1 MNEMLKDILSI
12 GVGPLVSLVILW
24 ITIRNQNKSQKESL
38 TLLKDQFEKTLE
50 QKENTDSIFLKSKHK
65 MDLIS
70 IMPYFRLEGEAQIKE
85 KEKYLRFRLVLK
97 NIGDGI
103 ALNVKVVHK
112 SKIIEKLGVTV
123 PQSVVA
129 ETSPESVIENNYI
142 YSDVLSN
149 NVIQKG
155 EKTDFEI
162 VLDTEDIYDYGELGV
177 ADQVF
182 FYIQFQDLWLNEYTQ
197 KFYFD
202 YGTKISGMKV
212 NRVESFEPMLLN
224 PEDL

>member
-38 TLLKDQFEKTLE
+38 TILKDQFEKTLE

-97 NIGDGI
+97 NIGNGI

>member
-97 NIGDGI
+97 NIGNGI

-224 PEDL
+224 PDDL

>member
-97 NIGDGI
+97 NIGNGI

-129 ETSPESVIENNYI
+129 ETSPESVIENNFI

>member
-97 NIGDGI
+97 NIGNGI

>member
-97 NIGDGI
+97 NIGNGI

-224 PEDL
+224 PEEL

>member
-97 NIGDGI
+97 NIGNGI

-182 FYIQFQDLWLNEYTQ
+182 FDIKLYGIL
-197 KFYFD
+197 D
-202 YGTKISGMKV
+202 YLFRS
-212 NRVESFEPMLLN
+212 S
-224 PEDL
+224 

>member
-1 MNEMLKDILSI
+1 MYN
-12 GVGPLVSLVILW
+12 
-24 ITIRNQNKSQKESL
+24 
-38 TLLKDQFEKTLE
+38 
-50 QKENTDSIFLKSKHK
+50 
-65 MDLIS
+65 
-70 IMPYFRLEGEAQIKE
+70 
-85 KEKYLRFRLVLK
+85 
-97 NIGDGI
+97 
-103 ALNVKVVHK
+103 K